1 MLGRFYDISQ
11 IPRGSGN
18 NAQISAYLQNFA
30 TSLGLESAV
39 DSAGNVIVRKPAAA
53 GCEAGVP
60 VILEAHYD
68 MVCERTPESRHD
80 FSGPLE
86 LCRAGDKIFAD
97 GTTLGADNGLGVA
110 AIMAVLAGDLPHP
123 PLEAVFTSSEETD
136 MAGAR

>member
-86 LCRAGDKIFAD
+86 LCRAGDKNFCGRYDARRGQRPWRGGD
-97 GTTLGADNGLGVA
+97 HGSFGRRSAAPAAGSGLYF
-110 AIMAVLAGDLPHP
+110 
-123 PLEAVFTSSEETD
+123 E
-136 MAGAR
+136 